1 MLTAVEPGSVRRGNE
16 EIQMAAACDSER
28 MKREQ
33 LGDGRRQG

>member
-28 MKREQ
+28 MKRE